1 MDAAAAAAD
10 GGGGGGGGGGG
21 NSCLFNLTNQA
32 AAVHASNLLLLGMCD
47 AEAGGVQ
54 GSEVGAAVVTG
65 SANVPFV
72 AHATPAK
79 EPDLC
84 SRLKSSAARGYQKLH
99 KAVLGLKSKAT
110 SSSDVERDAETRL
123 RDLLLNPAMPLF

>member
-1 MDAAAAAAD
+1 M
-10 GGGGGGGGGGG
+10 
-21 NSCLFNLTNQA
+21 
-32 AAVHASNLLLLGMCD
+32 
-47 AEAGGVQ
+47 Q

-99 KAVLGLKSKAT
+99 EEVLGLKSKAT
-110 SSSDVERDAETRL
+110 SSSDVERDTETRL
-123 RDLLLNPAMPLF
+123 RNLLLNPAMPLF